1 MKTLMLASACAAAF
15 TGLAAAQAPRDAA
28 PSQDVI
34 IVTGQKIDQ
43 SLTEVTASVDVTTA
57 EEIAREP
64 IVDLYDVVDRVP
76 NVTSSFGG
84 LGFAI
89 RGVDQRG
96 IAGNG
101 ATLTVYVDNSPLGN
115 FTTFFGPLDSWD
127 LSQVEIFRGPQSTNF
142 GRNALAGAIYVRTQ
156 DPTFEWDA
164 RARAEVGNNGIAQG
178 AIAFGGPL
186 VDDVLAF
193 RISANHRVGDGFI
206 YNSFLDEEAD
216 ATELTT
222 GRFKLLF
229 QPNDRFSVI
238 STSSY
243 TENFAG
249 EDNIDPT
256 NGVPGRP
263 VSPGDVIR
271 EVDYDTPGDEGTE
284 TFIQSINA
292 TWAVSDRF
300 EIQSITTY
308 QDTDYTRQEDFDN
321 TSAPIAALDRTGA
334 DEAISQEIRLKFFTD
349 RFEGVLGGYYFD
361 NEEGYSDSFIVPA
374 TIVNPA
380 LPPTI
385 LVSRVSESISATTN
399 YAAFFDAEYRLT
411 DTLDLLM
418 GLRYDHEE
426 QDNNA
431 RAVTG
436 LANPPLPPGFEFLEA
451 LLGEE
456 ASQVDTSYEAWLPKA
471 GVRWTASE
479 NATLSFVV
487 QRAYRSGGAQ
497 ILTLDGSIDEFEPE
511 YLWNYELAA
520 RTTFLDGRLRWN
532 TNLYYSDW
540 TDQQVNEP
548 VPGFPTFFTTVNA
561 GQSTLYGL
569 ESDVSFEAA
578 PGLELYAGIGY
589 THTEFDDFPNA
600 SYNPALPDGEG
611 NQENFAG
618 NSFPFAPEWSLNVG
632 FDYQHVSGVFGG
644 VDVNYQS
651 DIFQDNENYD
661 VNEFGAR
668 TLVNARVGYE
678 LNERVRVSAWV
689 RNAFDEQYFTS
700 LNVIAPGDEFSRLG
714 AERTYA
720 LRLDVQY

>member
-1 MKTLMLASACAAAF
+1 MKTLMLVSACAAAF
-15 TGLAAAQAPRDAA
+15 TGAAAAQAPQAADA
-28 PSQDVI
+28 SEDVI

-101 ATLTVYVDNSPLGN
+101 ATLTVYVDDSPLGN

-127 LSQVEIFRGPQSTNF
+127 LSQVEVFRGPQSTNF

-156 DPTFEWDA
+156 DPTFDWDA
-164 RARAEVGNNGIAQG
+164 RARVEVGDNGIAQG
-178 AIAFGGPL
+178 AIAFGGPI

-193 RISANHRVGDGFI
+193 RLSANRRESDGFI
-206 YNSFLDEEAD
+206 YNTFLEEEAD

-249 EDNIDPT
+249 EDNVDPT
-256 NGVPGRP
+256 NGVPGRTL
-263 VSPGDVIR
+263 SPGDVVR

-436 LANPPLPPGFEFLEA
+436 LANPPLPPGYEFLEA

-471 GVRWTASE
+471 GVRWTANE

-548 VPGFPTFFTTVNA
+548 VPNFPTFFTTVNA

-569 ESDVSFEAA
+569 ESDISFEAA
-578 PGLELYAGIGY
+578 DGLELYAGIGY
-589 THTEFDDFPNA
+589 THAEFDDFPNA
-600 SYNPALPDGEG
+600 SYNPALPDGED
-611 NQENFAG
+611 NQENFEG
-618 NSFPFAPEWSLNVG
+618 NRFPFAPEFSLNAG
-632 FDYQHVSGVFGG
+632 FDYQHASGVFGG

-689 RNAFDEQYFTS
+689 RNAFDEQYYTS